1 MRAYVALSATVA
13 ALALAVTGCGGSDSD
28 EDPTAAW
35 ASGFCTAITNW
46 TDELQTVTSQFSDT
60 SNLSEDGLQ
69 SAADDVKSAT
79 SDLVDELRALGA
91 PDTQSGEEVRSAL
104 DSLSTTLESEA
115 DAIEETVQGVSGITE
130 IPSALT
136 AVTAS
141 LSAMGSAFSST
152 LQTIEDADSENEL
165 QNALEDS
172 PECADISS

>member
-1 MRAYVALSATVA
+1 MRIGIVFSAIVA
-13 ALALAVTGCGGSDSD
+13 ALALAVAGCGGSDSE

-46 TDELQTVTSQFSDT
+46 TDELQTVTSEFSDT

-115 DAIEETVQGVSGITE
+115 DTIEEAVQGVSGITE

-152 LQTIEDADSENEL
+152 LQTIEDADTENEL

-172 PECADISS
+172 PECADITS

>member
-1 MRAYVALSATVA
+1 MRTRIALSAIVA
-13 ALALAVTGCGGSDSD
+13 ALALAVAGCGGSDSE

-60 SNLSEDGLQ
+60 ANLSEDGLQ

-91 PDTQSGEEVRSAL
+91 PDTQSGEDVRSAL

-115 DAIEETVQGVSGITE
+115 DAIEESVQGVTGITE

-152 LQTIEDADSENEL
+152 LQTIEDADTENEL

-172 PECADISS
+172 PECGDITS

>member
-1 MRAYVALSATVA
+1 MRTRIALSAIVA
-13 ALALAVTGCGGSDSD
+13 ALALAVAGCGGSDSE

-60 SNLSEDGLQ
+60 ANLSEDGLQ

-91 PDTQSGEEVRSAL
+91 PDTQSGEDVRSAL

-115 DAIEETVQGVSGITE
+115 DAIEESVQGVTGITE

-152 LQTIEDADSENEL
+152 LQTIEDADTENEL

-172 PECADISS
+172 PECADITS